1 MATRL
6 VDSHPLTVD
15 EAEIILEMWMDAF
28 MEAAPEKKESD
39 TGSSDGLGIMTN
51 SYSSKIFNDI
61 LDDASGNAY
70 PLLITGLLLIYF
82 YAFVTTGL
90 SLLSLGGVSLVLLG
104 TWWCSSVTSFYG
116 SVTLCLW
123 HA

>member
-6 VDSHPLTVD
+6 VDRHPLTVD

-51 SYSSKIFNDI
+51 SYSSKTFNDI

-104 TWWCSSVTSFYG
+104 TW
-116 SVTLCLW
+116 
-123 HA
+123 

>member
-6 VDSHPLTVD
+6 VDRHPLTVD

-51 SYSSKIFNDI
+51 SYSSKTFNDI